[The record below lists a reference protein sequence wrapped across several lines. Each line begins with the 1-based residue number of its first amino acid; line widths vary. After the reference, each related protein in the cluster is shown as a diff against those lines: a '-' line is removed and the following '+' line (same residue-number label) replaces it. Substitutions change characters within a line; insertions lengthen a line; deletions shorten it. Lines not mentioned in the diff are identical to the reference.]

1 MSMTPSPLDKRT
13 DILVV
18 PLSRHERRRL
28 DAWAH
33 QQERECSQAIRWLLR
48 DVLAGPNETPAPA
61 FAGEAGA
68 RGDDDACDRS

>member
-1 MSMTPSPLDKRT
+1 MTPSPLDKRT
-13 DILVV
+13 DMLVV

-48 DVLAGPNETPAPA
+48 DVLAGPNETPALP
-61 FAGEAGA
+61 GQDSAGA
-68 RGDDDACDRS
+68 RGDDGACVES